1 MSNKD
6 LLDNVKKLR
15 ELTGVGF
22 KDCKIAIEEN
32 NGDIEK
38 SVEFLRK
45 KGIAKASKKM
55 GRSASEG
62 LVLIYDKADKV
73 SVVEIN
79 SETDF
84 VAKNKDFLNFGKEIS
99 KINFE
104 VQGDLEKIK
113 SSKMSN
119 GKLVSDNLIALISK
133 IGEKI
138 TIRRSRFFDNSRGKN
153 YFYIH
158 SAVEKNIGKI
168 ATVVKILDNTDQE
181 LGQKIA
187 MHIAASSPLAI
198 NETDLSKEIVNKE
211 SAILKA
217 ELINSGKKGDIAEKI
232 SKGKINKFIS
242 ENTLMNQIWIMDS
255 KKKVSDILKENKKDK
270 EIKIID
276 FIRFKV
282 GEGV

>member
-211 SAILKA
+211 SEIIKA

-276 FIRFKV
+276 FK
-282 GEGV
+282 